1 MAYLYVIGDPN
12 LFITP
17 HLFLEYLELNNMF
30 FPSSLEELISQYL
43 QMSAVYRYIFDYT
56 MT

>member
-17 HLFLEYLELNNMF
+17 HLFLEYLELNTF
-30 FPSSLEELISQYL
+30 FPSSLEEWISHYL
-43 QMSAVYRYIFDYT
+43 QMSAEVIAICST
-56 MT
+56 TQ